1 MLCGRIAHTTCV
13 RSDKGGEN
21 VQVAWFMLNHPQHG
35 PGRGSMITG
44 KSIHNQRIERLWR
57 DIFQGCTG
65 VFYDLF
71 CEMEGLGLLDPNND
85 THLWCLHS
93 IFLPLINNHLT
104 SWKDAWIR
112 HPLSSEKNKTPLQL
126 WIQGLNAISMTNS
139 TVAREVFQ
147 EGEDYQNYGV
157 DWEEAVGE
165 IEPDMVE
172 VPETNSGLNEEQ
184 ADEIRSQIPANVT
197 INNAFDVYYDILNR
211 SLTMLG

>member
-1 MLCGRIAHTTCV
+1 M
-13 RSDKGGEN
+13 S
-21 VQVAWFMLNHPQHG
+21 VAQLVEPWASIPKVAGSNPTAVKLFFSL
-35 PGRGSMITG
+35 PGVESTLRVAEKKLKQIKATQIHWGKNNLKIFKHFKNLSCILG

-147 EGEDYQNYGV
+147 VGVNNLLCFPTMHVNYV
-157 DWEEAVGE
+157 LM
-165 IEPDMVE
+165 I
-172 VPETNSGLNEEQ
+172 S
-184 ADEIRSQIPANVT
+184 
-197 INNAFDVYYDILNR
+197 
-211 SLTMLG
+211 SLLH